1 VRGWTATEQLALTR
15 LLSFGR
21 RNLLFSCSSGSWY
34 SSGPNTSFHSLSQY
48 GLNRIRV
55 LSGDS
60 SDGAL
65 WREIVG
71 WYGASTGKFHSRP
84 AGFTDVTDTFPAI
97 SRLARSYAAA
107 AGFAEADYAAG
118 LWKPTFLR
126 DLLWTMNDQNWANR
140 GKVSHTFLDD
150 DDGEHCAV
158 KPEYDQLDTR
168 VVHRG
173 KDPLGAV
180 THAELQIS
188 GKVARVP
195 APQMLTVEKEKGTI
209 ASYATDYQPR
219 AWVLAT
225 QPGEHK
231 WQFQLDWD
239 PEGKVQDCQELGTII
254 LENEVRICISDLRLA
269 LLYLYQP

>member
-1 VRGWTATEQLALTR
+1 M
-15 LLSFGR
+15 
-21 RNLLFSCSSGSWY
+21 
-34 SSGPNTSFHSLSQY
+34 
-48 GLNRIRV
+48 
-55 LSGDS
+55 
-60 SDGAL
+60 
-65 WREIVG
+65 
-71 WYGASTGKFHSRP
+71 
-84 AGFTDVTDTFPAI
+84 TDTFPAI

-173 KDPLGAV
+173 KDLLGAV

-188 GKVARVP
+188 GKV
-195 APQMLTVEKEKGTI
+195 G
-209 ASYATDYQPR
+209 R
-219 AWVLAT
+219 AQVAVSV
-225 QPGEHK
+225 G
-231 WQFQLDWD
+231 
-239 PEGKVQDCQELGTII
+239 LG
-254 LENEVRICISDLRLA
+254 
-269 LLYLYQP
+269 P